1 VTQPEVTRVDT
12 RDLQLT
18 TWQLLK
24 GPASRIVADEDIMAR
39 IVHVPTGMQAEGY
52 GRDDNRAIVKAY
64 EALVLAMAA
73 KLPEGES
80 T

>member
-1 VTQPEVTRVDT
+1 VTQPLEVDT

-39 IVHVPTGMQAEGY
+39 LVHVPTGITAEGH
-52 GRDDNRAIVKAY
+52 GRDDNRAILAAY
-64 EALVLAMAA
+64 KALVLALAA
-73 KLPEGES
+73 KLTESEGA
-80 T
+80 

>member
-1 VTQPEVTRVDT
+1 MTNPELATPDP

-24 GPASRIVADEDIMAR
+24 GPASRIMADEDVMAR
-39 IVHVPTGMQAEGY
+39 VVHVPTGMQGEGH

-73 KLPEGES
+73 KLPEGAE
-80 T
+80 